1 MPSISSIP
9 KASVERAID
18 DIKLHPSIY
27 KVTNIT
33 PSPSPDLPDSL
44 KEVAKLREMKIA
56 DFIDFQRNQSKE
68 RVIK

>member
-18 DIKLHPSIY
+18 DIKYHPSIY

-33 PSPSPDLPDSL
+33 PSPSPDIPDSL
-44 KEVAKLREMKIA
+44 KEIAKLREMKMA
-56 DFIDFQRNQSKE
+56 DFIEF
-68 RVIK
+68 